1 MPSCEWHRESPKD
14 ADEISRGLPSQ
25 MGCRSASAF
34 ASASFVSKVSAYI
47 AAAEALYPILFEPFD
62 ANDENAAFPIV
73 APLRAPFIMALRN
86 TKKVAGRSSK
96 RGKKM
101 PALDELHDIGLP
113 VDLVAAMFAE
123 FHEELFAFTVAQPL
137 DISPRKQ
144 RKPVKFGSDEA
155 KANKAR
161 LQYFN
166 KASDPVQLPQFSC
179 LPTPHGCR
187 NYRRS
192 WRPSQ
197 ETTPNSRGQVHY
209 CVFVRYDSFLA
220 DRLRGH
226 YPFRCH
232 LVTRCLC
239 YVQVGQTSGSSK
251 RSSWARAQRFCIA

>member
-1 MPSCEWHRESPKD
+1 
-14 ADEISRGLPSQ
+14 

-62 ANDENAAFPIV
+62 ANDQNAAFPIV

-86 TKKVAGRSSK
+86 TKKVAGRSNK

-113 VDLVAAMFAE
+113 VCLLAAMFGE
-123 FHEELFAFTVAQPL
+123 FHEQLFAFTVAQPL

-144 RKPVKFGSDEA
+144 RKQVKFGSDEA
-155 KANKAR
+155 KANKER
-161 LQYFN
+161 LHYFN

-192 WRPSQ
+192 WLRVDLQVKVRSTGQKQFRRPKFAIRCAKNPGKRCRVTGAMPPMFQ
-197 ETTPNSRGQVHY
+197 RCE
-209 CVFVRYDSFLA
+209 VRF
-220 DRLRGH
+220 
-226 YPFRCH
+226 
-232 LVTRCLC
+232 
-239 YVQVGQTSGSSK
+239 
-251 RSSWARAQRFCIA
+251 

>member
-1 MPSCEWHRESPKD
+1 
-14 ADEISRGLPSQ
+14 

-62 ANDENAAFPIV
+62 ANDQNAAFPIV

-86 TKKVAGRSSK
+86 TKKVAGRSNK

-113 VDLVAAMFAE
+113 VCLLAAMFGE
-123 FHEELFAFTVAQPL
+123 FHEQLFAFTVAQPL

-144 RKPVKFGSDEA
+144 RKQVKFGSDEA
-155 KANKAR
+155 KANKER
-161 LQYFN
+161 LHYFN
-166 KASDPVQLPQFSC
+166 KASDPVQLPQFSF

-209 CVFVRYDSFLA
+209 CVFVRYDSFWA

-232 LVTRCLC
+232 LVNRCLC

>member
-1 MPSCEWHRESPKD
+1 MPPKINP
-14 ADEISRGLPSQ
+14 ACQPEGLRRHSLERPDS
-25 MGCRSASAF
+25 
-34 ASASFVSKVSAYI
+34 
-47 AAAEALYPILFEPFD
+47 
-62 ANDENAAFPIV
+62 
-73 APLRAPFIMALRN
+73 
-86 TKKVAGRSSK
+86 
-96 RGKKM
+96 KKM

-113 VDLVAAMFAE
+113 VCLLAAMFGE
-123 FHEELFAFTVAQPL
+123 FHEQLFAFTVAQPL

-144 RKPVKFGSDEA
+144 RKQVKFGSDEA
-155 KANKAR
+155 KANKER
-161 LQYFN
+161 LHYFN

-209 CVFVRYDSFLA
+209 CVFVRYDSFWA

-239 YVQVGQTSGSSK
+239 HVQVGQTSGSSK